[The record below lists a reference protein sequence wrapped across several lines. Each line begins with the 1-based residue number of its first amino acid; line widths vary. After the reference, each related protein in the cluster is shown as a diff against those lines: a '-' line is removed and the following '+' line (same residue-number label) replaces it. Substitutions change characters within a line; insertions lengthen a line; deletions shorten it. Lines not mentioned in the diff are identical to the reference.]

1 MCQFD
6 TFQILLVPEVRTT
19 YIEEHPCVETCGMCQ
34 SDMFQSLLI
43 PEVRTTY
50 IEEHQCYQYFVTLT
64 SHTTLKWVEKSSKD
78 SPPRLKIAVPS
89 FTK

>member
-1 MCQFD
+1 MCQSD

-34 SDMFQSLLI
+34 SDTFQILV

-50 IEEHQCYQYFVTLT
+50 IEEHRAPVYGNLWYV
-64 SHTTLKWVEKSSKD
+64 S
-78 SPPRLKIAVPS
+78 I
-89 FTK
+89 